1 MMLEK
6 YNTGTLR
13 MRCMCH
19 RTDAPMVETYPPSTR
34 WSRLAGRGSGPT
46 SGRVRT
52 GTVSF

>member
-1 MMLEK
+1 MLEK
-6 YNTGTLR
+6 YSTGMLR
-13 MRCMCH
+13 MRCVCH
-19 RTDAPMVETYPPSTR
+19 RTDARMAETYPPSTR